1 MGLISS
7 ICEKGTWQW
16 PHKRKRKLHQQ
27 QGHKLIVF
35 HTLHLVRPK
44 PPTLPSISVSDKMTH
59 DTGISIVVSNV
70 AGSFPPPDSVTPSN
84 TLLQYRF
91 DGASA
96 WTTAEE
102 L

>member
-1 MGLISS
+1 
-7 ICEKGTWQW
+7 
-16 PHKRKRKLHQQ
+16 
-27 QGHKLIVF
+27 
-35 HTLHLVRPK
+35 VRPK

-70 AGSFPPPDSVTPSN
+70 AGSFPPAPDSVTPSN

-96 WTTAEE
+96 WTTAEGNFE
-102 L
+102 TLGSVTVSKALVHSQRETTHLKHAPYGVMEPGSV